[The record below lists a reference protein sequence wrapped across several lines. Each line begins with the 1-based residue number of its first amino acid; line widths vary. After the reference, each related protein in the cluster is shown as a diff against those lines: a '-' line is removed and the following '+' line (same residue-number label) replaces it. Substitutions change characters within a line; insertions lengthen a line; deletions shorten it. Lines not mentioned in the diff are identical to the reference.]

1 MFEQFSYGM
10 LWKEVVNSFLSKGTV
25 MTDNMVCQVNVN
37 NTAKQV
43 QLELIL
49 KIGCLCN
56 GYHFFSFLSC
66 SHRVKKSKNKAG
78 EHTFQDSVSLWYNF
92 IVIWWDTW
100 F

>member
-66 SHRVKKSKNKAG
+66 SHRVKKAR
-78 EHTFQDSVSLWYNF
+78 TSLVTTRFRIQSIF